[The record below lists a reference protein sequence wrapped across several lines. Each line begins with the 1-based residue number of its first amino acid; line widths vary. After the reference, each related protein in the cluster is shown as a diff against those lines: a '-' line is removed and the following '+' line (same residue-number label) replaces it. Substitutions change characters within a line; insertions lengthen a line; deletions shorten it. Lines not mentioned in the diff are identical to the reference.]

1 MYFQYILVNLKELFF
16 IQIKD
21 IHLERSEERED
32 DSWHNLFQAEKTKT
46 NVEISKSSNNS
57 GPQLGSKPQLLHKII
72 KVKKQHMPEKHPDD
86 TNPVSDGG
94 YSSEDDPVKKKK
106 AFIEAMPCHNE
117 SKVRA
122 KYRKQGPFKIV
133 TECCPRNCYL
143 NVPTDVQKY
152 QYELYYSKDF
162 KEQSEQ
168 LLDYLSSD
176 AASINC
182 SRRKWYYHVLT
193 NDKEESVCRHFLL
206 KMLKIP
212 LKRLRTVIEKVR
224 AKEKGEKD
232 EIQLDDMRGRHVKR
246 GVPPIVYETLKSFF
260 EKSGANTQNVLE
272 VFGGVKELYFD
283 FVSFYE
289 SLHNATPDIKLNTFF
304 KRYKLHL
311 PE

>member
-1 MYFQYILVNLKELFF
+1 MKSRSNIENTSERVNQK
-16 IQIKD
+16 
-21 IHLERSEERED
+21 
-32 DSWHNLFQAEKTKT
+32 SWNEQ
-46 NVEISKSSNNS
+46 NSNKHTPS
-57 GPQLGSKPQLLHKII
+57 DSKPPILNKII
-72 KVKKQHMPEKHPDD
+72 KVKKQHMPDKRTEE

-94 YSSEDDPVKKKK
+94 YSSEDDPTKKKK
-106 AFIEAMPCHNE
+106 MNKEIMPCNYE

-122 KYRKQGPFKIV
+122 KYRKQGPFKNV
-133 TECCPRNCYL
+133 TECCPRNCFL
-143 NVPTDVQKY
+143 NIPVEIQKY
-152 QYELYYSKDF
+152 QYELYYSKNF

-176 AASINC
+176 AASVNC
-182 SRRKWYYHVLT
+182 SRRKWYYHVLS

-246 GVPPIVYETLKSFF
+246 GVPPIVYETLRSFF
-260 EKSGANTQNVLE
+260 IKSGATSRNVLE

-283 FVSFYE
+283 FVAYYE
-289 SLHNATPDIKLNTFF
+289 GLHDSTPDIKLNTFF

-311 PE
+311 PD